1 MNTPGK
7 EKDAVVTERL
17 REHYPATV
25 RLLAEQAFS
34 RTAGA
39 PLLGGNRVQLL
50 HDATENYPAWLAAI
64 ASARRHIHFENY
76 IIAEDA
82 AGREFIASLAERARA
97 GVSVRLLYDWM
108 GCFGKSSRCLWQP
121 LLDAGGEVRC
131 FNPPQAVNPFG
142 WSMRDHR
149 KSLTVDGRIGFV
161 SGLCV
166 ASSWRGDPERQIAPW
181 RDTGVSI
188 EGPAVADVVQAFA
201 QAWAACGEPLPAAEL
216 AVAEWAEGFGNVHLR
231 VIATTPSTSGLYRLD
246 QLIAAMAR
254 KRLWL
259 TDPYYLGTPS
269 YMHAL
274 CAAAGDG
281 VDVRLLVPSSTD
293 IPMLSPLSR
302 AGYRPLLEAGA
313 RVFEWNGPM
322 IHAKTAVA
330 DGRWA
335 RVGSSNLNI
344 ASWMSN
350 YELDVAVEDQA
361 FARLMETSYEADL
374 ENATEI
380 VLSHQRVQLR
390 RGRQALHL
398 PPNRRSAVS
407 RRTATAVRLSN
418 TMAMAMRQPRLL
430 GPAEARLT
438 LFLGLVLLAFSLI
451 TLYWPRLVA
460 LPMAAVSLWLA
471 ISFLLRSRLM
481 LRKHRR
487 RLRAAW
493 RLHQRRQ
500 DRQ

>member
-1 MNTPGK
+1 MPGA
-7 EKDAVVTERL
+7 DRPTDSG
-17 REHYPATV
+17 YPATI

-39 PLLGGNRVQLL
+39 PLVAGNRVTLME
-50 HDATENYPAWLAAI
+50 DATANYPAWLAAI
-64 ASARRHIHFENY
+64 ADAQHHIHFENY
-76 IIAEDA
+76 IIADDA
-82 AGREFIASLAERARA
+82 VGREFIAALSERARA
-97 GVSVRLLYDWM
+97 GVKVRLLYDWM
-108 GCFGKSSRCLWQP
+108 GCFGKARSSLWQT
-121 LLDAGGEVRC
+121 LLEAGGEVRC
-131 FNPPQAVNPFG
+131 FNPPRLTNPFG

-166 ASSWRGDPERQIAPW
+166 AASWRGDPARQIAPW

-188 EGPAVADVVQAFA
+188 EGPALADVVQAFA
-201 QAWAACGEPLPAAEL
+201 QVWASCGSTLPPEEL
-216 AVAEWAEGFGNVHLR
+216 AVAELAEGAGTTHLR
-231 VIATTPSTSGLYRLD
+231 VIATTPNTSGLYRLD

-302 AGYRPLLEAGA
+302 AGFRPLLEAGV
-313 RVFEWNGPM
+313 RVYEWNGPM

-350 YELDVAVEDQA
+350 YELDVAVEDQS
-361 FARLMETSYEADL
+361 FARQMEAMYERDL
-374 ENATEI
+374 TLSTEI
-380 VLSHQRVQLR
+380 VLSQQRVLLR
-390 RGRQALHL
+390 ERRQPLHL
-398 PPNRRSAVS
+398 PPNRRSAAS
-407 RRTATAVRLSN
+407 RRTATALRLSN
-418 TMAMAMRQPRLL
+418 TMAIAMRQQRVL

-438 LFLGLVLLAFSLI
+438 LFLGLLLLGTSLI
-451 TLYWPRLVA
+451 TLYWPRVVA
-460 LPMAAVSLWLA
+460 LPLAGLGLWLSF
-471 ISFLLRSRLM
+471 SFLLRSRSM
-481 LRKHRR
+481 MRKHRR

-500 DRQ
+500 HHD